1 MNFVEINNVFIN
13 VNNIQVIRIKNRT
26 IEVLLRDRQQEDFIF
41 NGLSEQENELDFQEA
56 KNKLLKTIKSES

>member
-13 VNNIQVIRIKNRT
+13 VNNIQVIRFKNRT